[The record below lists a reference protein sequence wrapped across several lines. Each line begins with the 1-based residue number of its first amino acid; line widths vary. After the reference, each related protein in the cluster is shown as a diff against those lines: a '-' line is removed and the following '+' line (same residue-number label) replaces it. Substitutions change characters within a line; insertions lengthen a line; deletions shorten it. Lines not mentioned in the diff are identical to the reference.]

1 MSVTRLFLDATGSA
15 PMSTRTVQAW
25 QASLAQGW
33 ADPRRIHA
41 PSRQSRALED
51 SAREAIAEVLD
62 VPTSQTHFT
71 ASPHLGLERVIGG
84 IMRARRGRDRILVS
98 AVERD
103 AALQAAQFVAPHG
116 VEVLPVDSQGHVS
129 ITELRVALEVPDVA
143 MVVVQHANQEIGT
156 IQDLAQVHAV
166 TQAAGVPLV
175 VDATASIGHVPAPTH
190 WDALVAHPADW
201 GGPGGI
207 GVVAVR
213 QSTRWLHA
221 WPEGDDWAPGGVNV
235 PLALASAVALQ
246 ERREN
251 MDAVAPRL
259 HGYVDRLRA
268 EVSTLEG
275 VHLVGDPHHR
285 LPHVLTFAF
294 LYLDGEPLLSG
305 LDRAGIAVGSGSA
318 CAVSTVEPSHVL
330 AALGALTHGNIRLG
344 LHPAVDDGDIDRFLE
359 VLPRVVDEVRSHLT
373 R

>member
-1 MSVTRLFLDATGSA
+1 M
-15 PMSTRTVQAW
+15 
-25 QASLAQGW
+25 
-33 ADPRRIHA
+33 
-41 PSRQSRALED
+41 ED
-51 SAREAIAEVLD
+51 GAREAIADVLG
-62 VPTSQTHFT
+62 VPTAQAHFT
-71 ASPHLGLERVIGG
+71 ASPHLGFERVIGG

-103 AALQAAQFVAPHG
+103 AALQAAHFTAPHG
-116 VEVLPVDSQGHVS
+116 VEVLPVDSLGHVS
-129 ITELRVALEVPDVA
+129 LEDLRAALEVPDVA
-143 MVVVQHANQEIGT
+143 MAVIQHANQEIGT
-156 IQDLAQVHAV
+156 VQDLAQIHAL

-175 VDATASIGHVPAPTH
+175 VDATASIGHIPAPSH

-213 QSTRWLHA
+213 RGTRWLHA

-246 ERREN
+246 ERMETL
-251 MDAVAPRL
+251 DADANRL
-259 HGYVDRLRA
+259 RGYVDRLRT

-275 VHLVGDPHHR
+275 VHLVGDPDHR

-305 LDRAGIAVGSGSA
+305 LDRAGVAVGSGSA

-344 LHPAVDDGDIDRFLE
+344 LHPGLTDSDIDRFLE
-359 VLPRVVDEVRSHLT
+359 VLPRVVDDVRRQLT
-373 R
+373 G